1 MQNKTVKSHKIRN
14 IKTLRCTKNK
24 YSEKNIK
31 KKKKIIKIIMR
42 NILSSVI
49 NY

>member
-31 KKKKIIKIIMR
+31 KKKIIKIIMR

>member
-31 KKKKIIKIIMR
+31 KKK
-42 NILSSVI
+42 
-49 NY
+49 NYQDNHEKYFI

>member
-31 KKKKIIKIIMR
+31 KK
-42 NILSSVI
+42 
-49 NY
+49 NYQDNHEKYFI